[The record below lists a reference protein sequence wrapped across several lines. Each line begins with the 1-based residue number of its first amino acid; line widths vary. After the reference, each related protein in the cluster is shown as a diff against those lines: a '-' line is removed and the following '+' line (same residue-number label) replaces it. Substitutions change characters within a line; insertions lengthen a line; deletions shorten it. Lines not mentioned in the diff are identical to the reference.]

1 MKDQFGND
9 WDKNTLDKDKVRN
22 DTSYDDRDKSM
33 TDMERKNRERVIN
46 VHGDN
51 AYTDRDGDMTDRNR
65 DMTDRNR
72 DMTGMESNDN
82 DKVLVGIFETVHEAN
97 NVIIRLKE
105 IGYRENDI
113 TVLARDKDKLD
124 HLEGDTDK
132 MGAGA
137 AIGGTIGGI
146 AAALPALGLLA
157 IPGIGP
163 ILAAGPIAVIL
174 GGVVA
179 GGVAGGLIGAF
190 TKMGVNEVDAKN
202 YEHQLDQGKIIVLVE
217 NRDNMRDEVFNTYR
231 QNNNFN
237 DIYPRQL

>member
-9 WDKNTLDKDKVRN
+9 WTKETMDKDKVKNDSAFNERDRN
-22 DTSYDDRDKSM
+22 MS
-33 TDMERKNRERVIN
+33 DMERNNRERVIN
-46 VHGDN
+46 VQGDK
-51 AYTDRDGDMTDRNR
+51 AYTDRER
-65 DMTDRNR
+65 DMTDR
-72 DMTGMESNDN
+72 DMSGMERNDN

-113 TVLARDKDKLD
+113 TVLARDKDKMD
-124 HLEGDTDK
+124 RLEGDTDK

-190 TKMGVNEVDAKN
+190 AEMGINETDARQ
-202 YEHQLDQGKIIVLVE
+202 YERQLSEGKIIVLVE
-217 NRDNMRDEVFNTYR
+217 NRESMREEVFNTYR

-237 DIYPRQL
+237 DIYPPRF

>member
-1 MKDQFGND
+1 M
-9 WDKNTLDKDKVRN
+9 
-22 DTSYDDRDKSM
+22 DRS
-33 TDMERKNRERVIN
+33 NREKMVN
-46 VHGDN
+46 VQGDN
-51 AYTDRDGDMTDRNR
+51 AYSDRDRNMTDRDRST
-65 DMTDRNR
+65 
-72 DMTGMESNDN
+72 TGMDGNDR
-82 DKVLVGIFETVHEAN
+82 DRVLVGIFETVQEAN

-105 IGYRENDI
+105 IGYTEGDI
-113 TVLARDKDKLD
+113 TVLAKDKDKMD
-124 HLEGDTDK
+124 RLEGDTDK

-137 AIGGTIGGI
+137 AIGGTLGGI

-190 TKMGVNEVDAKN
+190 SEMGIDEVDAKK
-202 YEHQLDQGKIIVLVE
+202 YEHQLNQGNIIVLVE

-231 QNNNFN
+231 ENNNFN
-237 DIYPRQL
+237 DIYPRQF

>member
-1 MKDQFGND
+1 M
-9 WDKNTLDKDKVRN
+9 DKDKVRN

-33 TDMERKNRERVIN
+33 TDLERNNRERVIN

-51 AYTDRDGDMTDRNR
+51 AYTDRDGNMTDRNR
-65 DMTDRNR
+65 DMTDRNSDRDRDR
-72 DMTGMESNDN
+72 DMTGMERNEN
-82 DKVLVGIFETVHEAN
+82 HKVLVGIFETVHEAN
-97 NVIIRLKE
+97 NVILRLKE
-105 IGYRENDI
+105 IGYREGDI
-113 TVLARDKDKLD
+113 TVLAKDKERMD
-124 HLEGDTDK
+124 RLEGDTDK

-163 ILAAGPIAVIL
+163 ILAAGPLAVIL

-190 TKMGVNEVDAKN
+190 TKMGIDEVDARN
-202 YEHQLDQGKIIVLVE
+202 YEHQLNQGKIIVLVE
-217 NRDNMRDEVFNTYR
+217 NRENMRDEVFNTYR

-237 DIYPRQL
+237 DVYPPRF